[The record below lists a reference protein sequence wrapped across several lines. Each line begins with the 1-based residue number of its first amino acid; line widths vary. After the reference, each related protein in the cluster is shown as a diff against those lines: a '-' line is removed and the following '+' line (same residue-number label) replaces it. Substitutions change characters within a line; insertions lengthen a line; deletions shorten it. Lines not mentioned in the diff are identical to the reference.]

1 MNHRLFIIL
10 VYDTDIPDKSDSI
23 SLEISTTFIA
33 EITGCAGGN
42 ILLSKTIGISDKEI
56 FFFEAKSFAL
66 FIIALNFL
74 SEPRIRYFDT
84 CLSADTAY
92 AVSLTLLI
100 KLVS

>member
-10 VYDTDIPDKSDSI
+10 VYANDKSDSI

>member
-10 VYDTDIPDKSDSI
+10 VYANDIPDKSDSI

-66 FIIALNFL
+66 F
-74 SEPRIRYFDT
+74 RIRYFDT

>member
-10 VYDTDIPDKSDSI
+10 VYANDIPDESDSI

-33 EITGCAGGN
+33 EITGCAGEV
-42 ILLSKTIGISDKEI
+42 IFCCQKLLVYLIKEI

-74 SEPRIRYFDT
+74 SEPRIR
-84 CLSADTAY
+84 
-92 AVSLTLLI
+92 SLRYLF
-100 KLVS
+100 KR